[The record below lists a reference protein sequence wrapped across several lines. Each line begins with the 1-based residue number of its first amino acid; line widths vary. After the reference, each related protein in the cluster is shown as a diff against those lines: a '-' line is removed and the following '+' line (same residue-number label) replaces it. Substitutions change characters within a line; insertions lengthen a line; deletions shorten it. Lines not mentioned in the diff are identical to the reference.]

1 MTTARDSA
9 PALIEQLAETWA
21 SIDALAQTLTA
32 REWTTAT
39 ACPGWTVADQ
49 MSHLVGTESMLAG
62 YPGPPAEEATEV
74 PDHVRND
81 IGRSNEQWVLR
92 YRQSDP
98 NQLLADFRKVTAERL
113 EQLRARSESDWDAP
127 SWTPVGKSTYRRF
140 MQIRVFDSWVH
151 EQDMRRALGKPDHG
165 EGEATEQSIDE
176 IERALGYI
184 VGKRGGAPEGSR
196 VSFELTGPVHRTIH
210 VAIEGRGQVVERLDG
225 PATVTLRMSSDT
237 FAALACGR
245 AEAAEAMV
253 ELEGDQDLGTQI
265 AAHLAFTI

>member
-1 MTTARDSA
+1 MTTARDSS
-9 PALIEQLAETWA
+9 PALIGQLAETWA
-21 SIDALAQTLTA
+21 SIDALALPLTSE
-32 REWTTAT
+32 EWSIAT

-62 YPGPPAEEATEV
+62 RPGPPADETTAV

-81 IGRSNEQWVLR
+81 IGRSNEQWVIR

-98 NQLLADFRKVTAERL
+98 VQLLADFRQVTIERL

-151 EQDMRRALGKPDHG
+151 EQDMRRALGRPGHG
-165 EGEATEQSIDE
+165 DGEAAEQSIDE

-184 VGKRGGAPEGSR
+184 VGKRGGAPDGSR
-196 VSFELTGPVHRTIH
+196 VTFELTGPIHRTIH
-210 VAIEGRGQVVERLDG
+210 VAIEGRGQVVERLDR
-225 PATVTLRMSSDT
+225 PADVTLRMGSDT

-245 AEAAEAMV
+245 AEAPDAMID
-253 ELEGDQDLGTQI
+253 LEGDQDLGTQI
-265 AAHLAFTI
+265 ATHLAFTI

>member
-1 MTTARDSA
+1 MTSADNSA

-21 SIDALAQTLTA
+21 SIETLLGTLTP
-32 REWTTAT
+32 EKWLTPT

-49 MSHLVGTESMLAG
+49 LSHLIGTESTLAG
-62 YPGPPAEEATEV
+62 HPGPPAEESEEI
-74 PDHVRND
+74 PNHVRND
-81 IGRSNEQWVLR
+81 IGRSNEQWVVR

-98 NQLLADFRKVTAERL
+98 TELLADFRKITTERL
-113 EQLRARSESDWDAP
+113 DQLRARSEAEWDEP

-151 EQDMRRALGKPDHG
+151 EQDMRTALGEPGHG
-165 EGEATEQSIDE
+165 DGWAAEQSIDE

-196 VSFELTGPVHRTIH
+196 VTFELTGPVHRTMH
-210 VAIEGRGQVVERLDG
+210 VVIEGRGQVVDALTG
-225 PATVTLRMSSDT
+225 PADVTLRLSSNT

-245 AEAAEAMV
+245 ADFSAAAIEIV
-253 ELEGDQDLGTQI
+253 GDQELGRQI
-265 AAHLAFTI
+265 GAHLAFTI